1 MSYRPYPFGGN
12 DFTGDVPAK
21 PSCSRFCH
29 GNSPC
34 QVLAIILPSGAN
46 SSPQVNRAWSS
57 PPRAANS
64 HSASVGS
71 SLPAHAA

>member
-1 MSYRPYPFGGN
+1 MGGKLL
-12 DFTGDVPAK
+12 TGEVPRL
-21 PSCSRFCH
+21 PGGLRLCH

-34 QVLAIILPSGAN
+34 QVLAIVLPLGGG
-46 SSPQVNRAWSS
+46 SSPQVKTAPSR